1 MTMAVPVEEEAIVIW
16 PPPPLDLLAHD
27 GRQLGLPRCVGD
39 LRVVRAGA
47 TRSDRAARDREGRPA
62 KAHAI

>member
-16 PPPPLDLLAHD
+16 PPHPLDLLAHD

-39 LRVVRAGA
+39 LRFVREHGQ
-47 TRSDRAARDREGRPA
+47 RRL
-62 KAHAI
+62 